1 MIYKLRR
8 FFLRH
13 LRKVRFLP
21 SKLYVKIHY
30 EYFSGNKL
38 DLNNPKD
45 FTEKIAWYKVFYRPK
60 SLNQLVDKFA
70 VRAFVEEKIGSQFL
84 NTFYG
89 VFDDV
94 NEIKFDEL
102 PEKFVIKATHTS
114 GHNLIVRNKNKLNLD
129 KTKKLLKKWLKIN
142 QYYRI
147 GQEWAYK
154 DVKPRI
160 IIEKYLEQRN
170 QKSLTDFKFYCFDG
184 KAKFI
189 DIHTDREDEHKQG
202 SFDLNFERLPFGV
215 SRFKQIYESP
225 EKPVNLKEMIECA
238 EVLSEKLPFVRVDF
252 YAIDGKTIFGE
263 MTFYPSDG
271 RKKFYPEKY
280 NRIIGDYFTLPK
292 IIR

>member
-114 GHNLIVRNKNKLNLD
+114 GHNLIVRDKNKLNLD

-160 IIEKYLEQRN
+160 IIEKYLEQID

-280 NRIIGDYFTLPK
+280 NRII
-292 IIR
+292 

>member
-30 EYFSGNKL
+30 EYFSGNHL

-45 FTEKIAWYKVFYRPK
+45 FTEKIAWYKGFYRPK

-114 GHNLIVRNKNKLNLD
+114 GHNLIVRDKNKLNLD

-160 IIEKYLEQRN
+160 IIEKYLEQID

>member
-1 MIYKLRR
+1 MIYKIRR
-8 FFLRH
+8 FFLRN
-13 LRKVRFLP
+13 LRKVRLLP

-30 EYFSGNKL
+30 EYFSENKL

-160 IIEKYLEQRN
+160 IIEKYLEQID

>member
-94 NEIKFDEL
+94 NEIKFDEF

-114 GHNLIVRNKNKLNLD
+114 GHNLIVRDKNKLNLD

-160 IIEKYLEQRN
+160 IIEKYLEQID

-252 YAIDGKTIFGE
+252 YAIEGKTIFGE

>member
-1 MIYKLRR
+1 M
-8 FFLRH
+8 
-13 LRKVRFLP
+13 
-21 SKLYVKIHY
+21 
-30 EYFSGNKL
+30 
-38 DLNNPKD
+38 
-45 FTEKIAWYKVFYRPK
+45 
-60 SLNQLVDKFA
+60 VDKFA

-114 GHNLIVRNKNKLNLD
+114 GHNLIVRDKNKLNLD

-160 IIEKYLEQRN
+160 IIEKYLEQID

>member
-94 NEIKFDEL
+94 NEIKLDEL

-114 GHNLIVRNKNKLNLD
+114 GHNLIVRDKNKLNLD

-160 IIEKYLEQRN
+160 IIEKYLEQID

>member
-114 GHNLIVRNKNKLNLD
+114 GHNLIVRDKNKLNLD

-160 IIEKYLEQRN
+160 IIEKYLEQID

-225 EKPVNLKEMIECA
+225 AKPVNLKEMIECA

>member
-114 GHNLIVRNKNKLNLD
+114 GHNLIVRDKNKLNLD

-160 IIEKYLEQRN
+160 IIEKYREQID

-184 KAKFI
+184 KAKFM

>member
-1 MIYKLRR
+1 
-8 FFLRH
+8 
-13 LRKVRFLP
+13 LP

-114 GHNLIVRNKNKLNLD
+114 GHNLIVRDKNKLNLD

-160 IIEKYLEQRN
+160 IIEKYLEQID

-252 YAIDGKTIFGE
+252 YAIEGKTIFGE

>member
-1 MIYKLRR
+1 MIYKIRR

-13 LRKVRFLP
+13 LRKARFLP

-94 NEIKFDEL
+94 NEIKFDEF

-114 GHNLIVRNKNKLNLD
+114 GHNLIVRDKNKLNLD

-160 IIEKYLEQRN
+160 IIEKYLEQID

>member
-94 NEIKFDEL
+94 NEIKFDEF

-114 GHNLIVRNKNKLNLD
+114 GHNLIVRDKNKLNLD

-160 IIEKYLEQRN
+160 IIEKYLEQID

-238 EVLSEKLPFVRVDF
+238 ESLSEKLPFVRVDF
-252 YAIDGKTIFGE
+252 YAIEGKTIFGE

>member
-38 DLNNPKD
+38 YLNNPKD

-114 GHNLIVRNKNKLNLD
+114 GNNLIVRDKNKLNLD

-160 IIEKYLEQRN
+160 IIEKYLEQIDH
-170 QKSLTDFKFYCFDG
+170 KSLTDFKFYCFDG

>member
-1 MIYKLRR
+1 MIYKLRH

-114 GHNLIVRNKNKLNLD
+114 GHNLIVRDKNKLNLD

-160 IIEKYLEQRN
+160 IIEKYLEQID

>member
-94 NEIKFDEL
+94 NEIKFDEF

-114 GHNLIVRNKNKLNLD
+114 GHNLIVRDKNKLNLD

-160 IIEKYLEQRN
+160 IIEKYLEQID

>member
-114 GHNLIVRNKNKLNLD
+114 GHNLIVRDKNKLNLD

-160 IIEKYLEQRN
+160 IIEKYLEQKN

>member
-114 GHNLIVRNKNKLNLD
+114 GHNLIVRDKNKLNLD

-160 IIEKYLEQRN
+160 IIEKYLEQID

-252 YAIDGKTIFGE
+252 YAIEGKTIFGE

>member
-114 GHNLIVRNKNKLNLD
+114 GHNLIVRDKNKLNLD

-160 IIEKYLEQRN
+160 IIEKYLEQID

-238 EVLSEKLPFVRVDF
+238 EVLSEKLPFVSVDL

>member
-114 GHNLIVRNKNKLNLD
+114 GHNLIVRDKNKLNLD

-160 IIEKYLEQRN
+160 IIEKYLEQID

-292 IIR
+292 II

>member
-114 GHNLIVRNKNKLNLD
+114 GHNLIVRDKNKLNLD

-160 IIEKYLEQRN
+160 IIEKYLEQID

-271 RKKFYPEKY
+271 RKSSIPKNTIELSE
-280 NRIIGDYFTLPK
+280 IILRFQK
-292 IIR
+292 

>member
-114 GHNLIVRNKNKLNLD
+114 GHNLIVRDKNKLNLD
-129 KTKKLLKKWLKIN
+129 KTKNLLKKWLKIN

-160 IIEKYLEQRN
+160 IIEKYLEQID

>member
-1 MIYKLRR
+1 MIYKIRR
-8 FFLRH
+8 FFLRN
-13 LRKVRFLP
+13 LRKVRLLP

-60 SLNQLVDKFA
+60 LLNQLVDKFA

-238 EVLSEKLPFVRVDF
+238 EALSEKLPFVRVDF
-252 YAIDGKTIFGE
+252 YAIEGKTIFGE

>member
-1 MIYKLRR
+1 MIYKIRR
-8 FFLRH
+8 FFLRN
-13 LRKVRFLP
+13 LRKVRLLP

-30 EYFSGNKL
+30 EYFSENKL

-60 SLNQLVDKFA
+60 LLNQLVDKFA

-114 GHNLIVRNKNKLNLD
+114 GHNLIVRDKNKLNLD

-160 IIEKYLEQRN
+160 IIEKYLEQID

>member
-70 VRAFVEEKIGSQFL
+70 VRAFVEKKIGSQFL

-114 GHNLIVRNKNKLNLD
+114 GHNLIVRDKNKLNLD

-160 IIEKYLEQRN
+160 IIEKYLEQID

>member
-1 MIYKLRR
+1 MIYKIRR
-8 FFLRH
+8 FFLRN
-13 LRKVRFLP
+13 LRKVRLLP

-30 EYFSGNKL
+30 EYFSENKL

-60 SLNQLVDKFA
+60 LLNQLVDKFA

-89 VFDDV
+89 VFDDI

>member
-94 NEIKFDEL
+94 NEIKFDEF

-114 GHNLIVRNKNKLNLD
+114 GNNLIVRDKNKLNLD

-160 IIEKYLEQRN
+160 IIEKYLEQID

>member
-13 LRKVRFLP
+13 LRKFRFLP

-114 GHNLIVRNKNKLNLD
+114 GHNLIVRDKNKLNLD

-160 IIEKYLEQRN
+160 IIEKYLEQID

>member
-102 PEKFVIKATHTS
+102 PEKFVIKAKHTS
-114 GHNLIVRNKNKLNLD
+114 GHNLIVRDKNKLNLD

-160 IIEKYLEQRN
+160 IIGKYLEQID

>member
-114 GHNLIVRNKNKLNLD
+114 GHNLIVRDKNKLNLD

-160 IIEKYLEQRN
+160 IIEKYLEQ
-170 QKSLTDFKFYCFDG
+170 
-184 KAKFI
+184 I
-189 DIHTDREDEHKQG
+189 DPLILH
-202 SFDLNFERLPFGV
+202 
-215 SRFKQIYESP
+215 
-225 EKPVNLKEMIECA
+225 
-238 EVLSEKLPFVRVDF
+238 
-252 YAIDGKTIFGE
+252 
-263 MTFYPSDG
+263 
-271 RKKFYPEKY
+271 
-280 NRIIGDYFTLPK
+280 
-292 IIR
+292 

>member
-21 SKLYVKIHY
+21 SKMYVKIHY

-114 GHNLIVRNKNKLNLD
+114 GHNLIVRDKNKLNLD

-160 IIEKYLEQRN
+160 IIEKYLEQID

>member
-114 GHNLIVRNKNKLNLD
+114 GHNLIVRDKNKLNLD

-160 IIEKYLEQRN
+160 IIEKYLEQID

-238 EVLSEKLPFVRVDF
+238 ESLSEKLPFVRVDF
-252 YAIDGKTIFGE
+252 YAIEGKTIFGE

>member
-114 GHNLIVRNKNKLNLD
+114 GHNLIVRDKNKLNLD

-160 IIEKYLEQRN
+160 IIEKYLEQID

-202 SFDLNFERLPFGV
+202 SFDLNFERLPFGK
-215 SRFKQIYESP
+215 SRYKQIYESP

>member
-1 MIYKLRR
+1 
-8 FFLRH
+8 
-13 LRKVRFLP
+13 LP

-38 DLNNPKD
+38 DLNKPKD

-114 GHNLIVRNKNKLNLD
+114 GHNLIVRDKNKLNLD

-160 IIEKYLEQRN
+160 IIEKYLEQID

>member
-114 GHNLIVRNKNKLNLD
+114 GHNLIVRDKNKLNLD

-160 IIEKYLEQRN
+160 IIEKYLEQID

-184 KAKFI
+184 KAEFI

>member
-160 IIEKYLEQRN
+160 IIEKYLEQID

>member
-94 NEIKFDEL
+94 NEINFDEL

-114 GHNLIVRNKNKLNLD
+114 GHNLIVRDKNKLNLD

-160 IIEKYLEQRN
+160 IIEKYLEQID

>member
-114 GHNLIVRNKNKLNLD
+114 GHNLIVRDKNKLNLD

-160 IIEKYLEQRN
+160 IIEKYLEQID

-280 NRIIGDYFTLPK
+280 NRIIGDYFMLPK

>member
-38 DLNNPKD
+38 DLNKPKD

-114 GHNLIVRNKNKLNLD
+114 GHNLIVRDKNKLNLD

-160 IIEKYLEQRN
+160 IIEKYLEQID

>member
-114 GHNLIVRNKNKLNLD
+114 GHNLIVRDKNKLNLD

-160 IIEKYLEQRN
+160 IIEKYLEQID

-202 SFDLNFERLPFGV
+202 SFDLNFERLPFWV

-280 NRIIGDYFTLPK
+280 NRII
-292 IIR
+292 

>member
-30 EYFSGNKL
+30 EYFSGNHL

-114 GHNLIVRNKNKLNLD
+114 GHNLIVRDKNKLNLD

-160 IIEKYLEQRN
+160 IIEKYLEQID

>member
-1 MIYKLRR
+1 MIYKIRR
-8 FFLRH
+8 FFLRN
-13 LRKVRFLP
+13 LRKVRLLP

-30 EYFSGNKL
+30 EYFSENKL

-60 SLNQLVDKFA
+60 LLNQLVDKFA

-160 IIEKYLEQRN
+160 IIEKYLEQID